1 MDALAALYP
10 SATGGSGGTI
20 SPLSE
25 TVAAPAAAP
34 AVAPAAQAT
43 AAPAAAP
50 VTTMQAPERKFT
62 YLSDTPDPD
71 DPSRYLPLAD
81 QDDAG
86 HKDAEAV
93 EHAEPIEAAAYIES
107 REKIARA
114 LADVRDVEPPATSPT
129 DYNAVTVYPK
139 SGVEPDPGER
149 DQALAAF
156 QKAGL
161 GTTAVSAIWQAG
173 MDALK
178 APVTTNTAG
187 AMQALTE
194 AYGEHADARLSDA
207 KAYIATIEKSWP
219 TVKQFLNKSGLGN
232 DPAFIKFVVE
242 QARK

>member
-10 SATGGSGGTI
+10 SAAGGSGATI
-20 SPLSE
+20 SPLAE
-25 TVAAPAAAP
+25 PVAAPAL
-34 AVAPAAQAT
+34 AVAPAAQVTAALA
-43 AAPAAAP
+43 AAPAP
-50 VTTMQAPERKFT
+50 TTQAHERKFT

-81 QDDAG
+81 QD
-86 HKDAEAV
+86 AV
-93 EHAEPIEAAAYIES
+93 EHEDAEPVEDAEPIEAVAYIEP

-114 LADVRDVEPPATSPT
+114 LADVRETEPPAGSVI
-129 DYNAVTVYPK
+129 DYNAVTNYPK
-139 SGVEPDPGER
+139 SGVEPDTGER

-178 APVTTNTAG
+178 TPVTTNTAG

-194 AYGEHADARLSDA
+194 AYGEHADARLAEA

-242 QARK
+242 HARK